1 MGATASAS
9 TGSAYWNPKTETMP
23 RDELRALQL
32 AKLQRVVGWAEQRSP
47 HYRRVLADA
56 GVSAA
61 DIRGLDDV
69 RRLPMLTRQEWMD
82 SQAAAQPYG
91 ELPVAGAD
99 SAIRL
104 HTTSGTTGRMPLRAL
119 DSRKDWQWA
128 SEMWCYALWAMGA
141 RSTDVAYLAF
151 GYGSFIGFWGVHYGL
166 EKLGALVIPGGAQT
180 TEARVRQIADFGATL
195 LASTPTYAMRLAQE
209 ARLLGIDLPSLPV
222 QRILLSGEP
231 AGSIPETKRLIEEMW
246 GAKAYDTAGM
256 TEISTIFMYECARQP
271 GGAHII
277 EDHVLEEVVD
287 PITAEPVGY
296 GELGERVVT
305 SFGRSMIP
313 LVRYRTSDLVVKVP
327 HDRCDCGRT
336 FDIYEGG
343 VQGRVDD
350 MKLVRGTNVYGR
362 AVESIVRGHRE
373 IDEFR
378 IEITREGLRDE
389 IWLRCECVE
398 GVDDASWDA
407 LAAAIS
413 RQLADAHEGLR
424 FNVVRAATGDL
435 PRFELKARRL
445 HDLRPRQEFATT
457 APTTAVTEPAGG
469 TR

>member
-1 MGATASAS
+1 
-9 TGSAYWNPKTETMP
+9 MP

-32 AKLQRVVGWAEQRSP
+32 AKLRRVVEWAEQRSP
-47 HYRRVLADA
+47 HYQRALREA
-56 GVSAA
+56 GVSAS
-61 DIRGLDDV
+61 DIASLDDV
-69 RRLPMLTRQEWMD
+69 RRLPLLTRQDWMN
-82 SQAAAQPYG
+82 SQAVAPPYG

-141 RSTDVAYLAF
+141 RSTDIAYLAF

-166 EKLGALVIPGGAQT
+166 EKLGALVIPGGAQP
-180 TEARVRQIADFGATL
+180 TESRVKQIADFGATL
-195 LASTPTYAMRLAQE
+195 VASTPTYAMRLAQE
-209 ARLLGIDLPSLPV
+209 ARSLGIDLPSSPV
-222 QRILLSGEP
+222 QRVLLSGEP

-256 TEISTIFMYECARQP
+256 TEISTIFMFECARQP

-287 PITAEPVGY
+287 PITGEPVGY

-313 LVRYRTSDLVVKVP
+313 LIRYRTSDLVVKVP
-327 HDRCDCGRT
+327 YDRCDCGRT

-362 AVESIVRGHRE
+362 AVEAIVRGHRE

-378 IEITREGLRDE
+378 IEITREGIRDE
-389 IWLRCECVE
+389 ISLRCECVD
-398 GVDDASWDA
+398 GVDDAAWSR
-407 LAAAIS
+407 LAEVIG
-413 RQLADAHEGLR
+413 RELAEAHEGLR
-424 FNVVRAATGDL
+424 FNVVRAGAGEL

-457 APTTAVTEPAGG
+457 TGTAG
-469 TR
+469 